1 MPTVVGVK
9 LRFAPKV
16 LSFDAKG
23 TEPKRG
29 DMVIVDT
36 ERGTE
41 MGEVFEAA
49 HEVPKAPSNLKP
61 VVRIATDEDKVH
73 AAELA
78 EQERAALPVF
88 RELINKYKLDM
99 KPVAAEFLF
108 DSDKVVFYF
117 SAEERVDFRE
127 LVRDLASRFHHRIDM
142 RQVGVRDEAR
152 IVGGIGHC
160 GEQLCCD
167 RFAGE
172 FQPVSIRMAKE
183 QDLPLNPLKI
193 SGLCGRLMCCLRY
206 EFDAYKDYKS
216 RAPKRGAMIET
227 PLGEGKVIDLN
238 TPKETVT
245 VRIPEGGGT
254 LTAPLSAMECGSGK
268 GCPCVMRREALEE
281 AGVVLPAVAV
291 PPSEKPAEERRPR
304 PERTERTERKR
315 EDSKP
320 RERSSQG
327 QGRKR
332 GSQTP
337 KPEAASEPKAAAAET
352 TDDKPK
358 STGGRRR
365 RRRRSGGGGSSTSA
379 SSGS

>member
-1 MPTVVGVK
+1 
-9 LRFAPKV
+9 
-16 LSFDAKG
+16 
-23 TEPKRG
+23 
-29 DMVIVDT
+29 MVIVDT

-41 MGEVFEAA
+41 MGEVFEAS
-49 HEVPKAPSNLKP
+49 HEVPKSQVSSSLKS
-61 VVRIATDEDKVH
+61 VVRIATDEDKAH

-88 RELINKYKLDM
+88 RELINKHKLDM

-281 AGVVLPAVAV
+281 AGVVLPAIAV
-291 PPSEKPAEERRPR
+291 PPSEKPAEERKPR
-304 PERTERTERKR
+304 PERTERKR
-315 EDSKP
+315 DESNKP
-320 RERSSQG
+320 RERASQGRKKGSQG
-327 QGRKR
+327 QP
-332 GSQTP
+332 Q
-337 KPEAASEPKAAAAET
+337 EAATEGTAVAGEAT
-352 TDDKPK
+352 GDKPK

-365 RRRRSGGGGSSTSA
+365 RRRRPAGGSSGTGSDK
-379 SSGS
+379 SGSTPT